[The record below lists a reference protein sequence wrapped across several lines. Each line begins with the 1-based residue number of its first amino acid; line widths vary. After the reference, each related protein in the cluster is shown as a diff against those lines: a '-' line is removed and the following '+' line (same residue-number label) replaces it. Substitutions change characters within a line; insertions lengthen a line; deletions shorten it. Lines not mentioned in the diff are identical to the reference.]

1 MLTLN
6 GLKQRRNV
14 GGYCYESL
22 AKRFAETAPK
32 HQIQLVMQE
41 LSEIGSNGLRQHA
54 YTLEDRLLGQGI
66 LLPTGAKR

>member
-1 MLTLN
+1 M
-6 GLKQRRNV
+6 

-22 AKRFAETAPK
+22 AKRLAETASK
-32 HQIQLVMQE
+32 HQIQLVVQE

-54 YTLEDRLLGQGI
+54 YTLKDRLLGQGI